1 MTNKKCEL
9 TNEKITFMGR
19 VLHRIRALRNF
30 GIVKVGDLGG
40 FIESEDNLSQ
50 DGSCWVFDYAKVYG
64 NARVYGNAMVFDYA
78 KVFYCAEV
86 FDCARFSH
94 ATKNGLPA
102 VSPLL
107 RAHPWGTLFC
117 FNPLFVLVSL
127 HTPPF
132 HSVEPL

>member
-86 FDCARFSH
+86 FDCAMVFSCHEKRPSGRF
-94 ATKNGLPA
+94 PA
-102 VSPLL
+102 VTRPPLG
-107 RAHPWGTLFC
+107 HIVLF
-117 FNPLFVLVSL
+117 
-127 HTPPF
+127 
-132 HSVEPL
+132 